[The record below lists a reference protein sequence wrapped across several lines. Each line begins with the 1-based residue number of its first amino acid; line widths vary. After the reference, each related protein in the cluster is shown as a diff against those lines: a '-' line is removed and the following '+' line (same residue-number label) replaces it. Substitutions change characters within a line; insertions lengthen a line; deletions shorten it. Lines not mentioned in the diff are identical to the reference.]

1 MPDLPEGGTVIVQPA
16 QIDRVVQ
23 SARQPSGEPP
33 ADEPKRRKGRMV
45 AALLLIAALAGG
57 GAFAFLQTQSEED
70 PVATPAI
77 TTTTTSQATTTTE
90 PPATTAKPPV
100 TTTRPRVTTTTLAPA
115 ITTTPEVSG
124 SSAPKAMVPSLSAGL
139 GEITARWSRVDGAR
153 SYQIQL
159 QGSNDRDIRSITEE
173 LQYTF
178 EGLAAINY
186 RALLRA
192 KGDGLWGPWSPA
204 TGWVRG
210 RPPAYSTTTTLPT
223 AFLAERAV
231 LTDTYQWGYS
241 EQAKTLQNLLG
252 LTKDG
257 NYGEGTRT
265 AHMAVLRD
273 RGLSTWRVPSP
284 PPTTTTTTTTTVVTY
299 THPSKMAALTAGTPY
314 LSGNEYRVSVSWSR
328 PAQSGSSSVKEYE
341 ISSPG
346 RSWTASG
353 TTTSSTLTLGT
364 DRSGRFLKIRACN
377 YENRCGGWSNEK
389 YLSVNTFPTTTTIA
403 TPRYKLHEFENRNE
417 RWDPC
422 EGAVSIKLNPN
433 GYLTSTEL
441 GKWEPMLAVLAAD
454 ISSFTGLNVVY
465 SGTTSIPLRME
476 HPSARTS
483 VDLLIFIG
491 PLGTGHMADL
501 PLDTNYFGDTHF
513 YVDTYNT
520 AIWVEMD
527 AFDVQIAYRDDRELA
542 DVLTHRKKYL
552 MNFLGRAF
560 GLASPGDDID
570 TEIMSWGGT
579 GSGTRNNPDWGEGD
593 KIAFG
598 LVGANNGC
606 IN

>member
-1 MPDLPEGGTVIVQPA
+1 
-16 QIDRVVQ
+16 
-23 SARQPSGEPP
+23 
-33 ADEPKRRKGRMV
+33 
-45 AALLLIAALAGG
+45 
-57 GAFAFLQTQSEED
+57 
-70 PVATPAI
+70 
-77 TTTTTSQATTTTE
+77 
-90 PPATTAKPPV
+90 
-100 TTTRPRVTTTTLAPA
+100 
-115 ITTTPEVSG
+115 
-124 SSAPKAMVPSLSAGL
+124 
-139 GEITARWSRVDGAR
+139 VDGAR

-210 RPPAYSTTTTLPT
+210 RPPAYSTTTTLST

-328 PAQSGSSSVKEYE
+328 PGQSGSSSIREYE
-341 ISSPG
+341 IAASG
-346 RSWTASG
+346 ESWTALG
-353 TTTSSTLTLGT
+353 PATSMTLTLGT
-364 DRSGRFLKIRACN
+364 DGSGRSLKIRACN

-403 TPRYKLHEFENRNE
+403 IPRYQLDEYDGDNQ

-422 EGAVSIKLNPN
+422 AGPVRIKLNPM
-433 GYLTSTEL
+433 GHLTSPQIADWSALLTTFATE
-441 GKWEPMLAVLAAD
+441 
-454 ISSFTGLNVVY
+454 ISSMTGLNVVY
-465 SGTTSIPLRME
+465 AGQTGTEFRLS
-476 HPSARTS
+476 HPGNSRTS
-483 VDLLIFIG
+483 TDILIGFGPIG
-491 PLGTGHMADL
+491 TAHM
-501 PLDTNYFGDTHF
+501 LDDDPNGNYFGSRIVWISYNQTPGWF
-513 YVDTYNT
+513 TITAVD
-520 AIWVEMD
+520 I
-527 AFDVQIAYRDDRELA
+527 QISTNSAAGSTDIAPKGRR
-542 DVLTHRKKYL
+542 TNYL
-552 MNFLGRAF
+552 MNQLADAF
-560 GLASPGDDID
+560 GLADID
-570 TEIMSWGGT
+570 DGPNSEISTWGGD
-579 GSGTRNNPDWGEGD
+579 GSGTWNDPDWGEGD
-593 KIAFG
+593 KIGFG

-606 IN
+606 LN